1 MAEGR
6 AAAALA
12 RFDQINRELADRQAL
27 RERKAAEAK
36 QRASE
41 NLARRGEVAER
52 SAKHLIE
59 LAKRQRANSGFDTGR
74 SREDEEHVLQ
84 FDVEDEEV
92 ATDRA
97 AYPAERPNYTAER
110 PNYTAERPTYA
121 AERSTQHPAP
131 PQAEPAAPSAPQAQ
145 PVRRA
150 SPAYDE
156 DDEDFSNETYL
167 K

>member
-6 AAAALA
+6 AAAAIA
-12 RFDQINRELADRQAL
+12 RFDQINRELADRRAL

-41 NLARRGEVAER
+41 NLSQRGEVAER

-74 SREDEEHVLQ
+74 SREDEEHVLH
-84 FDVEDEEV
+84 FGVEDET
-92 ATDRA
+92 AGADR
-97 AYPAERPNYTAER
+97 PAPH
-110 PNYTAERPTYA
+110 AERPTQPTSPAEAPQQA
-121 AERSTQHPAP
+121 APPAADPPAP
-131 PQAEPAAPSAPQAQ
+131 ASPAPQPQ
-145 PVRRA
+145 PVRRPA
-150 SPAYDE
+150 PAYDE
-156 DDEDFSNETYL
+156 DDEDFSNETYM

>member
-12 RFDQINRELADRQAL
+12 RFDQINRELADRRAL

-84 FDVEDEEV
+84 FGVEDESV
-92 ATDRA
+92 AT
-97 AYPAERPNYTAER
+97 AEPST
-110 PNYTAERPTYA
+110 YTAERPTYT
-121 AERSTQHPAP
+121 AERPTQHTAPAQGAP
-131 PQAEPAAPSAPQAQ
+131 PQAPPPAPQ

-150 SPAYDE
+150 APAYDE

>member
-12 RFDQINRELADRQAL
+12 RFDRINRELADRRAL

-36 QRASE
+36 QRASD

-74 SREDEEHVLQ
+74 SREEEEHVLR
-84 FDVEDEEV
+84 FGAEDE
-92 ATDRA
+92 T
-97 AYPAERPNYTAER
+97 
-110 PNYTAERPTYA
+110 A
-121 AERSTQHPAP
+121 AEPPTRHMLPPQPPASPAP
-131 PQAEPAAPSAPQAQ
+131 PPPPRGPA
-145 PVRRA
+145 
-150 SPAYDE
+150 PADDHE
-156 DDEDFSNETYL
+156 DDDFSHETYL

>member
-12 RFDQINRELADRQAL
+12 RFDRINRELADRRAL
-27 RERKAAEAK
+27 RERRAAEAK
-36 QRASE
+36 QRASD

-74 SREDEEHVLQ
+74 SREEEEHVLR
-84 FDVEDEEV
+84 FGVDDE
-92 ATDRA
+92 A
-97 AYPAERPNYTAER
+97 A
-110 PNYTAERPTYA
+110 A
-121 AERSTQHPAP
+121 AEPPTQHMLSPQPAP
-131 PQAEPAAPSAPQAQ
+131 PASQPQPTRG
-145 PVRRA
+145 PV
-150 SPAYDE
+150 PAYDE
-156 DDEDFSNETYL
+156 DDDDFSHETYL